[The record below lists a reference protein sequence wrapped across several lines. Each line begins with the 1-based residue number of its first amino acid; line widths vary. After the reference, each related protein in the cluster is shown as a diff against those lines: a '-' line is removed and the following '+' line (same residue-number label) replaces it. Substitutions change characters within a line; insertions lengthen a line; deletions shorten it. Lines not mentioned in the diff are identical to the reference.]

1 MVQRSSSL
9 TRILGLAAAT
19 ALLVSGTIAG
29 APTASSV
36 PTVEGA
42 TSAGNRAADGRLAPV
57 LLPNAR
63 ALPAAKF
70 YIRRDGSGHR
80 VLRFESG
87 LASTGRGPLEVRP
100 NDLGNCG
107 PNRQH
112 ASQILYRDRDRNR
125 WYKRSVD
132 KKVAR
137 RDAGCIVFHPSHDHW
152 HFEAAARYALWDPD
166 RRREPV
172 VVSRRKMS
180 FCLRDTEKVPPRWA
194 TRDYPQHYGDCHRG
208 TPQGISIGW
217 VDIYGN
223 YLPGQFLT
231 LPNAMPTGLYCMRT
245 TVDPTHALRESS
257 DTDNSSVRS
266 IRISGERVTLKPF
279 RRCRSVL

>member
-1 MVQRSSSL
+1 MIQRSSH
-9 TRILGLAAAT
+9 RIRFLAIAAVT
-19 ALLVSGTIAG
+19 AVLVSGAVAG
-29 APTASSV
+29 AQTANSV
-36 PTVEGA
+36 PSSDRA
-42 TSAGNRAADGRLAPV
+42 KSAGGTETRQAPL

-63 ALPAAKF
+63 ALPAAEL

-87 LASTGRGPLEVRP
+87 LANTGRGPLEVRP
-100 NDLGNCG
+100 NDLGSCG
-107 PNRQH
+107 PDKQH
-112 ASQILYRDRDRNR
+112 ASQILYRDRDRNG
-125 WYKRSVD
+125 WFKRSVD
-132 KKVAR
+132 TNFAR
-137 RDAGCIVFHPSHDHW
+137 RDAGCMVFHPSHDHW

-166 RRREPV
+166 RRQEPI

-194 TRDYPQHYGDCHRG
+194 TRDYPQFYGECHRS

-223 YLPGQFLT
+223 YLPGQSLR
-231 LPNAMPTGLYCMRT
+231 LPNAMPTGVYCMRT
-245 TVDPTHALRESS
+245 TVDPHHALRESS
-257 DTDNSSVRS
+257 DSDNSSVRA
-266 IRISGERVTLKPF
+266 IRIRGERVTVKPF